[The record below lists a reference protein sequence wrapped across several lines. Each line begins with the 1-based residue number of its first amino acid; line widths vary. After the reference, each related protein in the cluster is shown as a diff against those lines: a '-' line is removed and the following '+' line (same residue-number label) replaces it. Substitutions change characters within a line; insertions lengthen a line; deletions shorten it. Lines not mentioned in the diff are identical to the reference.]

1 MIYLGGDLNWN
12 PSNPDRSFDTSRFN
26 TAAPQQLDFNVRTFS
41 TRFAN
46 LRADGVNNVDF
57 SMLKNFTII
66 RERLTAQLR
75 GEFFNFFNSPTFNAP
90 VLAPTNASF
99 SRITGQ
105 ANIARRTQLAL
116 RLVW

>member
-1 MIYLGGDLNWN
+1 VIYLGGGLNWN
-12 PSNPDRSFDTSRFN
+12 PSNPDRTFDAARFN
-26 TAAPQQLDFNVRTFS
+26 TVAAQQLDFNVRTFS
-41 TRFAN
+41 SRFAN
-46 LRADGVNNVDF
+46 LRADGVNNADF
-57 SMLKNFTII
+57 SMLKNFGIK
-66 RERLTAQLR
+66 EKLTAQLR

-99 SRITGQ
+99 GRINGQ